1 MAWRCTGTTNAE
13 LIKNM
18 AKHGLVN
25 SERVLAAMSKVDRA
39 NYVYNKANIG
49 HGATISAPHMHAHAV
64 ENLLPLLR
72 PGARV
77 LDVGAGSG
85 YLVAVLH
92 HLVAVLHHLVADG
105 TGTVVG
111 IEHVPEL
118 VDWSVQNLARDG
130 LGAALAGGRI
140 RMVAGD
146 GRKGPYDAI
155 HVGAAAPTMPA
166 ELVEQLARPG
176 RMFIPVGTVAQQI
189 VQVDKDAD
197 GNVTQQE
204 LFDVKVRTTMRAM
217 GWLLRLLTARRST
230 CRSRIARRRPNSI
243 WSLNAVRTKL

>member
-1 MAWRCTGTTNAE
+1 MTGE
-13 LIKNM
+13 VCEGCGKEKL
-18 AKHGLVN
+18 
-25 SERVLAAMSKVDRA
+25 LALDLAMSKVDRA
-39 NYVYNKANIG
+39 NYVYNKASAYEDLPQPIG
-49 HGATISAPHMHAHAV
+49 HGATISAPHMHAHTM
-64 ENLLPLLR
+64 ENLLPLLC

-77 LDVGAGSG
+77 LDIGSGSG
-85 YLVAVLH
+85 YLVA
-92 HLVAVLHHLVADG
+92 DG
-105 TGTVVG
+105 AGTVVG

-146 GRKGPYDAI
+146 GRKGYPDAGPYDAI

-204 LFDVKVRTTMRAM
+204 LFDVMYVP
-217 GWLLRLLTARRST
+217 LTDRKPQA
-230 CRSRIARRRPNSI
+230 
-243 WSLNAVRTKL
+243 